1 MRPYRG
7 LTKEGK
13 WVFGDRLTIYKKAY
27 ICNPK
32 EVPVEIFCYD
42 KPNGERINILSCL
55 CTAIV
60 EVIPETVGQST
71 GRKDRNKKEAYAGD
85 MVTAY
90 TYSNWVID
98 WHGAG
103 WKLKQDTID
112 HWTEIPKDFIIFSN
126 IHQKK

>member
-1 MRPYRG
+1 MNRLYRG
-7 LTKEGK
+7 KTKDGK
-13 WVFGDRLTIYKKAY
+13 WVYGCLMVYTQDGFPRAK
-27 ICNPK
+27 ICRSDHDATDD
-32 EVPVEIFCYD
+32 YD
-42 KPNGERINILSCL
+42 PMELIP
-55 CTAIV
+55 
-60 EVIPETVGQST
+60 VIPETVGQQV
-71 GRKDRNKKEAYAGD
+71 GKKDRNNKEAYAGD

-98 WHGAG
+98 WHDAG